1 MKAVV
6 RGIVRPFDG
15 VSPRFGEDVFVADTA
30 SVVGDVTLG
39 DGCSVWFSAVMRGD
53 VMPIRFG
60 RRSNL
65 QDGAIVHATT
75 DISTTVVGD
84 DCTVGH
90 RAILH
95 GCTLGDRVLVGMGA
109 IVLDN
114 AEVGDDAVIAAGSL
128 VPPRA
133 KLPGGFVYV
142 GSPAKPV
149 RPLRESDRAMIA
161 SGWQS
166 YVDLARRHV
175 AG

>member
-1 MKAVV
+1 MKPVV
-6 RGIVRPFDG
+6 RGVIRAFDG
-15 VSPRFGEDVFVADTA
+15 VTPTLGDEVFIADTA
-30 SVVGDVTLG
+30 AVVGDVTLG
-39 DGCSVWFSAVMRGD
+39 DGCSVWFSAVLRGD
-53 VMPIRFG
+53 VMPIRVG
-60 RRSNL
+60 PRSNL
-65 QDGAIVHATT
+65 QDGAVVHATT
-75 DISTTVVGD
+75 GLSRTVIGA

-114 AEVGDDAVIAAGSL
+114 AEVGDDAVIAAGAL

-133 KLPGGFVYV
+133 RLPGGFVYV
-142 GSPAKPV
+142 GSPARPA

-161 SGWQS
+161 AGWQS
-166 YVDLARRHV
+166 YLELARRHA